1 MHDPPHCG
9 AYLYRRLTSA
19 HGGLARRVRVV
30 TMVTPQL
37 STALGSFCWPDV
49 VMWDWLQ
56 RQKGCPCRRG
66 PWPEVV
72 CALRNIRWPDV
83 FLWNWFQWMYA
94 FHCWSSRQ
102 TSQVEQLQHFKPD
115 GSRVQA
121 QPAISRILETETYSE
136 PSSKRVENAVLATFS
151 GHLKGGVHDPSFAA
165 PIYIED

>member
-56 RQKGCPCRRG
+56 RQKKVALAAAALG
-66 PWPEVV
+66 PKQFAP
-72 CALRNIRWPDV
+72 
-83 FLWNWFQWMYA
+83 
-94 FHCWSSRQ
+94 
-102 TSQVEQLQHFKPD
+102 
-115 GSRVQA
+115 
-121 QPAISRILETETYSE
+121 LETSVGPTCF
-136 PSSKRVENAVLATFS
+136 L
-151 GHLKGGVHDPSFAA
+151 
-165 PIYIED
+165 